1 MIISVNLFMSSQDV
15 IYIPIKYKKNYIS
28 KEIDDVFDYE
38 TQTWK
43 LNINK
48 NLKDNLKDFYF
59 INGIIRSKTMFFYII
74 KNEKAIKEINIRQP
88 LKIIKNELKDNIIF
102 ISPKKIEIINDVKY
116 TEIIDESSDKKPE
129 EINIDL
135 IKKKKDEIDDEEIEE
150 IKIKNKKEVNIEKT
164 NKINNEIEDRKID
177 GISTLCRNYIR
188 PIPSSPHHTN
198 FFR

>member
-1 MIISVNLFMSSQDV
+1 MIISVNLFMSSQDE

-135 IKKKKDEIDDEEIEE
+135 IKKKKM
-150 IKIKNKKEVNIEKT
+150 KSMMKKLK
-164 NKINNEIEDRKID
+164 K
-177 GISTLCRNYIR
+177 
-188 PIPSSPHHTN
+188 
-198 FFR
+198 